1 MRDSITEH
9 FLIPLTAVMVM
20 LAGASAFC
28 GNWVGPE
35 IIDFGAPN
43 ILSGNPRIAFD
54 RSGSAISLFTAHV
67 PRSYYAYRLY
77 SSYWDGV
84 KWGLPKIIDAMT
96 QYFEGGSE
104 EQVTLDGNGSGI
116 AVFSQYDGANHR
128 IYSNR
133 WNGSQWEGAAIIDAA
148 TGYDAGSPQIAMDS
162 AGRAL
167 AVFRQNQDKEKQ
179 RVYANRWNGSGW
191 EGAKLID
198 ADTGYSAND
207 PQIAFDG
214 NGNAIAIFRQYSKS
228 GEWLPYDGIYAN
240 RWNGSEWEG
249 AKIVDTE
256 PGFGAQSP
264 QVAMDESGNAI
275 VVYVKRTGYLG
286 PDPEREH
293 RLFAFHWNGSGWSS
307 SAMIDAGDFGYWP
320 EACHPQIA
328 FNSSGNAIAVF
339 AYYDYD
345 HSGHGCLFANHWNGA
360 QWEGATMIDR
370 AIGQNMYDQELAYDE
385 CGDAIVVFKNI
396 FECAPFI
403 LGCTEVYSALWNGSM
418 WESPI
423 RIGMGHTSEFPQI
436 ASVGKGNYIAV
447 FQHSEIPIGDYHV
460 CANRYVAK
468 NYVELKVRPSDSGGY
483 EFSPGDQVWLDWEVN
498 PGPYELTSI
507 PCEVYLTAVLN
518 PVVEDSPAYIYQI
531 KQSPA
536 IYLFDSRFKP
546 SRLKARSADA
556 TYPRVTF
563 RRPDAHPSGSLSF
576 TIPKNIAA
584 SRWAFAVVFVRLD
597 GKGFPAMLPVEVSNS
612 FTVH

>member
-1 MRDSITEH
+1 MRDSITGH
-9 FLIPLTAVMVM
+9 FLIPPIAVMVM

-35 IIDFGAPN
+35 LIDFGAPN
-43 ILSGNPRIAFD
+43 ILSVNPMISLD
-54 RSGSAISLFTAHV
+54 KSGSGVLLFNASARICASH
-67 PRSYYAYRLY
+67 
-77 SSYWDGV
+77 WNGM
-84 KWGLPKIIDAMT
+84 KWELPKIIDPGPEYVAHG
-96 QYFEGGSE
+96 FED
-104 EQVTLDGNGSGI
+104 QVALDENGVGI
-116 AVFSQYDGANHR
+116 AVFKHYDGTNDR

-162 AGRAL
+162 GGRAL
-167 AVFRQNQDKEKQ
+167 AVFRQNQDEKMQ
-179 RVYANRWNGSGW
+179 RVYANRWNGSIW

-207 PQIAFDG
+207 PQIALDG
-214 NGNAIAIFRQYSKS
+214 NGNAIAIFKQYSKS

-249 AKIVDTE
+249 AEIVDTE
-256 PGFGAQSP
+256 PGFDAQSP

-275 VVYVKRTGYLG
+275 VVYDKFTRKFGS
-286 PDPEREH
+286 DPEFKR
-293 RLFAFHWNGSGWSS
+293 RLYAFHWNGSEWG
-307 SAMIDAGDFGYWP
+307 SAEIIDAGDFGSWP
-320 EACHPQIA
+320 DNFRPRIA

-345 HSGHGCLFANHWNGA
+345 HSGHGCLFANHWNGT

-370 AIGQNMYDQELAYDE
+370 AIGQNTYCQELAYDE
-385 CGDAIVVFKNI
+385 CGDAIVVFINI
-396 FECAPFI
+396 YECAPPI
-403 LGCTEVYSALWNGSM
+403 LGCYDVYSALWNGSM

-423 RIGMGHTSEFPQI
+423 RIGMGHVAESPQI
-436 ASVGKGNYIAV
+436 ASDGKGDFIAV
-447 FQHSEIPIGDYHV
+447 FEHSEIPIGNYHV
-460 CANRYVAK
+460 CANRYIAK
-468 NYVELKVRPSDSGGY
+468 NYVELKVRPNDSGGY
-483 EFSPGDQVWLDWEVN
+483 EFSPGGQVWLDWEVN

-518 PVVEDSPAYIYQI
+518 PAVEDSPAYIYQI

-584 SRWAFAVVFVRLD
+584 SRWAFAVVFARLD
-597 GKGFPAMLPVEVSNS
+597 GKGFPAMLPVEVSNG
-612 FTVH
+612 FTVC